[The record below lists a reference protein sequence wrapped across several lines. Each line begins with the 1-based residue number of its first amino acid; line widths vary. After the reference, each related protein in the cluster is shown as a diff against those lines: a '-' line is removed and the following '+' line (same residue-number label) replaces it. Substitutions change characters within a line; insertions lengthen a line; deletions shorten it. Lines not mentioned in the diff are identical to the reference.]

1 MPKPRGWTES
11 MVRKRDEIV
20 EAILREGVP
29 PGRTPEERRKPPR
42 SRAYAIATAAVERMR
57 RRRHNREVL

>member
-1 MPKPRGWTES
+1 

-29 PGRTPEERRKPPR
+29 PGRTAEERRKPTR
-42 SRAYAIATAAVERMR
+42 SRAYAIATAKVERMR
-57 RRRHNREVL
+57 RRA